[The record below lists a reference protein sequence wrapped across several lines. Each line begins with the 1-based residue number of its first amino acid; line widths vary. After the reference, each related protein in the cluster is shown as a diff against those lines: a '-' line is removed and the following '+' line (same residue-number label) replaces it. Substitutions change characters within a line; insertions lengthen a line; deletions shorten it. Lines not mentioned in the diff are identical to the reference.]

1 MYNAQTVQVAEPP
14 FTKWYLYAPIIIIIG
29 SLRAF
34 PNGTCLVCALHG
46 KVAVFGI
53 RNLGLN
59 RRWARLESLPTILHR
74 EDRNLTPAVLSE
86 QSRKFLFS
94 AK

>member
-1 MYNAQTVQVAEPP
+1 VGSVPRSSGAMFLAYI
-14 FTKWYLYAPIIIIIG
+14 APIIIIIG

-46 KVAVFGI
+46 KVAVFRI
-53 RNLGLN
+53 RNLGLK

-74 EDRNLTPAVLSE
+74 EDRNLTPAVQASGLP
-86 QSRKFLFS
+86 RVID
-94 AK
+94 